1 MKIAELETPALLI
14 DLDRLER
21 NLERWQRFCAE
32 RGVRNRPHVKTHKIP
47 EVARMQVESGA
58 VGVTCQKL
66 GEAEAMADGG
76 IGDLFLPYN
85 VVGEAKLE
93 RLSGLHR
100 RVERLRVAA
109 DSREVGEGLERMAA
123 KAGKPLEVMVECDT
137 GMHRVG
143 IGSPE
148 AAVELAAWI
157 ASRAVLKF
165 AGFCT
170 YPAND
175 EATAF
180 MKKAVRLAGERGLS
194 DFGIS
199 GGGTPGMWK
208 FSEVWTE
215 YRAGTYAYYD
225 RITVAAGVASPED
238 CALTVLASVV
248 STAGEAWVTVDA
260 GTKALSS
267 DQYGQ
272 TGFGTLLEEP
282 GGLLVRASEEHGVLQ
297 VRGGKPALALGA
309 KVRVVPNH
317 ACIVS
322 NLYDVAYAVRGDE
335 VVAQW
340 RITARGKLQ

>member
-1 MKIAELETPALLI
+1 MKILELETPSLLI

-21 NLERWQRFCAE
+21 NLRRWQAFCEE

-47 EVARMQVESGA
+47 EVAGLQVEMGA

-66 GEAEAMADGG
+66 GEAEVMADGG
-76 IGDLFLPYN
+76 IGDIFLAYN
-85 VVGEAKLE
+85 MVGAAKLE
-93 RLSGLHR
+93 RLAALHGR
-100 RVERLRVAA
+100 LGKLRVTA
-109 DSREVGEGLERMAA
+109 DSQAVALGLEGAAA

-143 IGSPE
+143 VGTPQE
-148 AAVELAAWI
+148 AVELAVWV
-157 ASRAVLKF
+157 ASREHLRLG
-165 AGFCT
+165 GFCT
-170 YPAND
+170 YPAN
-175 EATAF
+175 AAAAAF
-180 MKKAVRLAGERGLS
+180 MVETKRLAAARGLS
-194 DFGIS
+194 GFEIS
-199 GGGTPGMWK
+199 GGGTPGMWN
-208 FSEVWTE
+208 FSDVWTE
-215 YRAGTYAYYD
+215 YRAGTYSYYD
-225 RITVAAGVASPED
+225 RITVAAGVAAPED

-248 STAGEAWVTVDA
+248 STAGAEWVTVDV

-272 TGFGTLLEEP
+272 TGFGTLLDEP

-297 VRGGKPALALGA
+297 VNGGKPALVLGA

-322 NLYDVAYAVRGDE
+322 NLYDEAYGVRGDE

-340 RITARGKLQ
+340 KVTARGKLQ